1 MMLSY
6 KIKSRRRTAL
16 QKEIRYVKNHPIT
29 NENKK
34 YKRIVEFPEKNWKIN
49 KQIQIESHIFCN
61 DKNYYNNSDLLLLI
75 IFLNSII

>member
-34 YKRIVEFPEKNWKIN
+34 YKRIVEFPEKN
-49 KQIQIESHIFCN
+49 
-61 DKNYYNNSDLLLLI
+61 
-75 IFLNSII
+75 